1 MADVK
6 KHLALWA
13 SNSCSEKC
21 ASALKHA
28 ISCNFNAKPS
38 VSAPISQMSIGER
51 DDEERKRRDKMA
63 SDSNR
68 KLPELLSSVA
78 SQSSKQIYVETI
90 IFQLKF
96 LQTHVNPFLIPHA
109 LPFMPVGLRPVP

>member
-1 MADVK
+1 
-6 KHLALWA
+6 
-13 SNSCSEKC
+13 
-21 ASALKHA
+21 
-28 ISCNFNAKPS
+28 
-38 VSAPISQMSIGER
+38 MSIGER